1 MNIFF
6 DEDMDQTV
14 TPLPADLE
22 IEVDSTGKVPDTV
35 QWTDARTLFFEYNE
49 AVLNPV
55 IVRIILDSM
64 VADFRAL
71 TLFRVAPFNLLTAE
85 ES

>member
-1 MNIFF
+1 MSIFF

-22 IEVDSTGKVPDTV
+22 IEVDETGKIPDTV
-35 QWTDARTLFFEYNE
+35 SWTDSRTLFLEYNE

-55 IVRIILDSM
+55 IVRVILTAM
-64 VADFRAL
+64 RADFRAL
-71 TLFRVAPFNLLTAE
+71 TLFRVAPFDLLTQE